1 MAERRIEVVVDVE
14 SKDVQF
20 ATDRVLSLQQQIRLL
35 SKEIQN
41 VDPSSESFKV
51 LSKKLND
58 TQDQLRSVRAR
69 SGELFNSFS
78 LLPGP
83 IGEISSKLDG
93 GISLLKTFS
102 QFKLSDLQ
110 SQFAG
115 LGRDLRDVFAAIG
128 SIGEVSDKVS
138 EKQDELGSSVEAT
151 TTNYAAAGAQIDQ
164 NIKTSNAYVDT
175 LKTKIQTEQ
184 DYQEALR
191 NEIMLL
197 DETIL
202 QNGKNS
208 QEGKAAIEQRKIYNQ
223 ELQTSEQYSKRFNS
237 ELQSLTD
244 NQVTNTQAAKQDAN
258 AQKGVGAAS
267 QVATVATAE
276 QTVATRALTAAQ
288 NGAATA
294 ARVLKGVLISLG
306 IGAIIVLITELISQV
321 YEWASSTKEAE
332 AAQKKLNDELER
344 TNELIELDNAI
355 YERANAQ
362 RIANLKASG
371 ATEKQI
377 RDQQLKDRYDAY
389 SRAFD
394 NEKEAIRL
402 YNKALGEADAETL
415 KKLGDNLT
423 KRGEDTKNALSSY
436 RVLEAENRAAINKEN
451 EANAQKNKEK
461 REKDAADAL
470 ARRKAELDALI
481 ELEIMSENTRKD
493 VLERLQKER
502 LDLEKLTGAQLLL
515 AQKNNEKKVT
525 DALKEDVDKRQDIRL
540 RSIDAIIEKEQSAA
554 DVDIERLKKLLL
566 HKRDIELQNTE
577 LILEERQALVAKY
590 EKEIRDLEN
599 KAREDKLVADIA
611 ANEGN
616 FEVQIQLYK
625 EFQQQIVDSE
635 NYTAAEKLRIVEET
649 NGKILELND
658 RRIAD
663 ELVQI
668 DNQLMNNEL
677 SYSEYFSKQQELYN
691 QEIQNTKDLFQQK
704 QITEEQYNQ
713 RIKEFSDA
721 RNAIRQAELESQVA
735 LFQAIGSGLSS
746 LSQIVGEQT
755 KSGKALAVAAALINT
770 YAAIA
775 GQLAA
780 FAGVP
785 IPGYAIAQA
794 IATGLVGFVQVRKI
808 LATPIPGVGGG
819 GSQGQA
825 PPGSTPVGP
834 IQVQAG
840 GRARGGYVSGQGTG
854 TSDSIPA
861 MLSNGEFVVNA
872 RSTSMFGGLL
882 NAINSVGQQPRLQ
895 FALGGPVTPENAPT
909 TSGGLD
915 LLAGMS
921 ERPIK
926 TYVVANEM
934 SNQQQF
940 DRTIK
945 SRSLI

>member
-1 MAERRIEVVVDVE
+1 MAQRTIEVVVDVE

-35 SKEIQN
+35 TKEIQN

-58 TQDQLRSVRAR
+58 TRDQLGAVRAR

-110 SQFAG
+110 SQFKG
-115 LGRDLRDVFAAIG
+115 LGTDLKEIFTAIG
-128 SIGEVSDKVS
+128 SIGEASDRTADASDNLTNSTNDLTSASNANAGANVQQVAAIENLAKAQTASVDVNAQAIES
-138 EKQDELGSSVEAT
+138 QKKYISSLIDRRDAITSNISADKSFSDLSKEQKKELATLNNQILKGNESLRQLQSTTAQATVATEVNTEVQQQNSVAQKG
-151 TTNYAAAGAQIDQ
+151 AAAGA
-164 NIKTSNAYVDT
+164 S
-175 LKTKIQTEQ
+175 
-184 DYQEALR
+184 
-191 NEIMLL
+191 
-197 DETIL
+197 
-202 QNGKNS
+202 
-208 QEGKAAIEQRKIYNQ
+208 
-223 ELQTSEQYSKRFNS
+223 
-237 ELQSLTD
+237 
-244 NQVTNTQAAKQDAN
+244 AN
-258 AQKGVGAAS
+258 AAAN
-267 QVATVATAE
+267 TALAAAE
-276 QTVATRALTAAQ
+276 TA
-288 NGAATA
+288 AATA
-294 ARVLKGVLISLG
+294 GRILKGVLISLG
-306 IGAIIVLITELISQV
+306 IGAIIVLIGELISQII
-321 YEWASSTKEAE
+321 EWTSSTKEAE

-344 TNELIELDNAI
+344 TNELIELDKATF
-355 YERANAQ
+355 ERANAE
-362 RIANLKASG
+362 RIANLKATG

-377 RDQQLKDRYDAY
+377 REQQLKDRYNDY

-394 NEKEAIRL
+394 NEREAIRQ
-402 YNKALGEADAETL
+402 YNDALGKADQETL

-436 RVLEAENRAAINKEN
+436 RVLESENRAALNKEN

-461 REKDAADAL
+461 RDKDAADAL
-470 ARRKAELDALI
+470 AKRKAELDALI

-525 DALKEDVDKRQDIRL
+525 DSLKEDVDKRQELRL
-540 RSIDAIIEKEQSAA
+540 KSIDAIIEKEQSASE
-554 DVDIERLKKLLL
+554 VDIERLKKLLL
-566 HKRDIELQNTE
+566 HKRDIELENTE

-590 EKEIRDLEN
+590 EKDIRDIEN
-599 KAREDKLVADIA
+599 KARENKLLADIA

-616 FEVQIQLYK
+616 FEVQTQLYK
-625 EFQQQIVDSE
+625 DFQKQAIESE
-635 NYTAAEKLRIVEET
+635 TLNAEEKLRIIQET
-649 NGKILELND
+649 NDKILELND

-691 QEIQNTKDLFQQK
+691 QEIQRTKDLFK
-704 QITEEQYNQ
+704 NKEITEEQYNQ

-721 RNAIRQAELESQVA
+721 RNSIRQAELESQVA

-808 LATPIPGVGGG
+808 LATPIPGAGGG

-840 GRARGGYVSGQGTG
+840 GRARGGFVSGQGTG

-882 NAINSVGQQPRLQ
+882 NAINSAGTQPRLQ

-909 TSGGLD
+909 TGGLD
-915 LLAGMS
+915 LLAGMT

>member
-58 TQDQLRSVRAR
+58 TQDQLRSVKAR

-115 LGRDLRDVFAAIG
+115 LGRDLKEVFASIG
-128 SIGEVSDKVS
+128 SIGEVADKAADANDNLASKTDNLTTAVDAN
-138 EKQDELGSSVEAT
+138 QAANIGALAQLQNVTEAT
-151 TTNYAAAGAQIDQ
+151 KQKSEAQLKLIADQEKLTGGIGKLNQSEQEYIQTQMQGVDISQMSQKEFDKKRAALSKQYQELQASTTATEVNTGVQQQNSVAQKGAAAGA
-164 NIKTSNAYVDT
+164 S
-175 LKTKIQTEQ
+175 
-184 DYQEALR
+184 
-191 NEIMLL
+191 
-197 DETIL
+197 
-202 QNGKNS
+202 
-208 QEGKAAIEQRKIYNQ
+208 
-223 ELQTSEQYSKRFNS
+223 
-237 ELQSLTD
+237 
-244 NQVTNTQAAKQDAN
+244 AN
-258 AQKGVGAAS
+258 AAAN
-267 QVATVATAE
+267 TALAAAE
-276 QTVATRALTAAQ
+276 TA
-288 NGAATA
+288 AATA
-294 ARVLKGVLISLG
+294 GRILKGVLISLG
-306 IGAIIVLITELISQV
+306 IGAIIVLIGELISQII
-321 YEWASSTKEAE
+321 EWTSSTKDAE
-332 AAQKKLNDELER
+332 AAQKKLNDELSR
-344 TNELIELDNAI
+344 TNELIELDKATF
-355 YERANAQ
+355 ERANAE
-362 RIANLKASG
+362 RIANLKATG

-377 RDQQLKDRYDAY
+377 REQQLKDRYNDY
-389 SRAFD
+389 DRAFN

-402 YNKALGEADAETL
+402 YNDALGKADQETL

-436 RVLEAENRAAINKEN
+436 RVLESENRAALNKEN

-461 REKDAADAL
+461 RNKDAADAL
-470 ARRKAELDALI
+470 AKRKAELDALI

-525 DALKEDVDKRQDIRL
+525 DSLKEDVDKRQDLRL
-540 RSIDAIIEKEQSAA
+540 RSIDAIIEKEQSASE
-554 DVDIERLKKLLL
+554 VDIERLKKLLL

-635 NYTAAEKLRIVEET
+635 NYTAAEKLKIVEDT
-649 NGKILELND
+649 NAKILELND

-668 DNQLMNNEL
+668 DNQLMNSEL
-677 SYSEYFSKQQELYN
+677 TYSEYYTKQQELYN
-691 QEIQNTKDLFQQK
+691 QEIQRTKDLFQQK
-704 QITEEQYNQ
+704 QITEEEYNQ

-721 RNAIRQAELESQVA
+721 RNSIRQAELESQIA

-746 LSQIVGEQT
+746 LSNIVGEQT
-755 KSGKALAVAAALINT
+755 RAGKAFAVAATLINT

-775 GQLAA
+775 GQLKA

-785 IPGYAIAQA
+785 IPGFAIAQA
-794 IATGLVGFVQVRKI
+794 IATGLVGFIQVRKI
-808 LATPIPGVGGG
+808 LSTPIPGGDG
-819 GSQGQA
+819 GSKGQA

-882 NAINSVGQQPRLQ
+882 NAINSAGQQPRLQ
-895 FALGGPVTPENAPT
+895 FALGGPVTPESAPT
-909 TSGGLD
+909 TGGLD
-915 LLAGMS
+915 LLAGIG

>member
-1 MAERRIEVVVDVE
+1 MAQRTIEVVVDVE

-35 SKEIQN
+35 TKEIQN

-58 TQDQLRSVRAR
+58 TRDQLGAVRAR

-102 QFKLSDLQ
+102 QFKLGDLKA
-110 SQFAG
+110 QFSG
-115 LGRDLRDVFAAIG
+115 LGNDLKEIFTAIG
-128 SIGEVSDKVS
+128 SIGEASDKTAAANDNLAS
-138 EKQDELGSSVEAT
+138 ETNNLTTAVDANQAANIGALAQLQNVTEAT
-151 TTNYAAAGAQIDQ
+151 KQKSEAQNKLIADQEKLTGGIGKLNQSEQEYIKTQMGNIDVSQMSQKEFDNRRAALSKEYQQLQASTTATEVNTKVQQENSVAQKGAAAGA
-164 NIKTSNAYVDT
+164 S
-175 LKTKIQTEQ
+175 
-184 DYQEALR
+184 
-191 NEIMLL
+191 
-197 DETIL
+197 
-202 QNGKNS
+202 
-208 QEGKAAIEQRKIYNQ
+208 
-223 ELQTSEQYSKRFNS
+223 
-237 ELQSLTD
+237 
-244 NQVTNTQAAKQDAN
+244 AN
-258 AQKGVGAAS
+258 AAAN
-267 QVATVATAE
+267 TALAAAE
-276 QTVATRALTAAQ
+276 TA
-288 NGAATA
+288 AATA
-294 ARVLKGVLISLG
+294 GRILKGVLISLG
-306 IGAIIVLITELISQV
+306 IGAIIVLVGELISQII
-321 YEWASSTKEAE
+321 EWTSSTKDAE
-332 AAQKKLNDELER
+332 AAQKKLNDELAR
-344 TNELIELDNAI
+344 TNELIELDKATF
-355 YERANAQ
+355 ERANAE

-371 ATEKQI
+371 ATERQI
-377 RDQQLKDRYDAY
+377 REQQLKDRYNDY

-394 NEKEAIRL
+394 NEKEAIRQ
-402 YNKALGEADAETL
+402 YNNALGKADQETL

-461 REKDAADAL
+461 RDKDAADAL
-470 ARRKAELDALI
+470 AKRKAELDALI
-481 ELEIMSENTRKD
+481 ELEIMSETTRKD
-493 VLERLQKER
+493 VLERLQKQR

-525 DALKEDVDKRQDIRL
+525 DSLKEDVDKRQDLRL
-540 RSIDAIIEKEQSAA
+540 RSIDAIIEKEQSASE
-554 DVDIERLKKLLL
+554 VDIERLKKLLL

-590 EKEIRDLEN
+590 EKDIRDIEN
-599 KAREDKLVADIA
+599 KARENKLLADIA

-616 FEVQIQLYK
+616 FEVQTQLYK
-625 EFQQQIVDSE
+625 DFQKQAIESE
-635 NYTAAEKLRIVEET
+635 TLNAEEKLRIIQET
-649 NGKILELND
+649 NDKILELND

-691 QEIQNTKDLFQQK
+691 QEIQRTKDLFQNK
-704 QITEEQYNQ
+704 EITEEQYNQ
-713 RIKEFSDA
+713 RIKEFSEA
-721 RNAIRQAELESQVA
+721 RNSIRQAELDSQIA

-746 LSQIVGEQT
+746 LSNIVGEQT
-755 KSGKALAVAAALINT
+755 RAGKAFAVAATLINT

-775 GQLAA
+775 GQLKA

-785 IPGYAIAQA
+785 IPGFAIAQA
-794 IATGLVGFVQVRKI
+794 IATGLVGFIQVRKI
-808 LATPIPGVGGG
+808 LSTPIPGGDG
-819 GSQGQA
+819 GSKGQA

-840 GRARGGYVSGQGTG
+840 GRARGGFVSGQGTG

-882 NAINSVGQQPRLQ
+882 NAINSAGTQPRLQ

-909 TSGGLD
+909 TGGLD
-915 LLAGMS
+915 LLAGMT

>member
-102 QFKLSDLQ
+102 QFRLSDLQ
-110 SQFAG
+110 SQFKG
-115 LGRDLRDVFAAIG
+115 LGNDLKEVFSSIG
-128 SIGEVSDKVS
+128 SIGEASDKAADANENLTKKTDDLTDSVGVNQGANVAAIEQI
-138 EKQDELGSSVEAT
+138 EKLKDAQNNNTSANVQAIQAQKNYIAGLEAKRDSIMSTISVDQKYSDLTKQQKSDLIAVNNQILKGTQDLQNLTTAT
-151 TTNYAAAGAQIDQ
+151 EVNTTVQKENAGAQKGAAAGAGL
-164 NIKTSNAYVDT
+164 NAAANT
-175 LKTKIQTEQ
+175 
-184 DYQEALR
+184 ALAAA
-191 NEIMLL
+191 
-197 DETIL
+197 ET
-202 QNGKNS
+202 
-208 QEGKAAIEQRKIYNQ
+208 A
-223 ELQTSEQYSKRFNS
+223 
-237 ELQSLTD
+237 
-244 NQVTNTQAAKQDAN
+244 
-258 AQKGVGAAS
+258 
-267 QVATVATAE
+267 
-276 QTVATRALTAAQ
+276 
-288 NGAATA
+288 AATA
-294 ARVLKGVLISLG
+294 GRVLKGVLISLG
-306 IGAIIVLITELISQV
+306 IGAIIVLLGELISTV
-321 YEWASSTKEAE
+321 YAWATSTKEAE

-344 TNELIELDNAI
+344 TNELIELDKATF
-355 YERANAQ
+355 ERANAE
-362 RIANLKASG
+362 RIANLKATG

-377 RDQQLKDRYDAY
+377 RGQQLKDRYDDY

-402 YNKALGEADAETL
+402 YNDALGKADQETL

-436 RVLEAENRAAINKEN
+436 RVLEAENRAAILKEN
-451 EANAQKNKEK
+451 ESAAAKSKEK
-461 REKDAADAL
+461 RDKDAADAL
-470 ARRKAELDALI
+470 AKRKAELDALI
-481 ELEIMSENTRKD
+481 ELEIMSETTRKD
-493 VLERLQKER
+493 VLEKLQKER

-525 DALKEDVDKRQDIRL
+525 DSLKEDVDKRQELRL
-540 RSIDAIIEKEQSAA
+540 KSIDAIIEKEESAA
-554 DVDIERLKKLLL
+554 EVDIERLKKLLL
-566 HKRDIELQNTE
+566 HKRDIELENTE

-590 EKEIRDLEN
+590 EKQIRDIEN
-599 KAREDKLVADIA
+599 KAREDKFVAEIA

-616 FEVQIQLYK
+616 FEVQIDLYK
-625 EFQQQIVDSE
+625 KFQQEVLNSE
-635 NYTAAEKLRIVEET
+635 NYTAAEKLRVLQDT
-649 NGKILELND
+649 NAKILELND
-658 RRIAD
+658 RRIQD

-668 DNQLMNNEL
+668 DNSLMNNEL
-677 SYSEYFSKQQELYN
+677 SYQEYYQKQQDLYN
-691 QEIQNTKDLFQQK
+691 QEIQRTKDLFK
-704 QITEEQYNQ
+704 NKEITEEEYNQ

-721 RNAIRQAELESQVA
+721 RNQIRQTELESQIA
-735 LFQAIGSGLSS
+735 LFQAIGSGLGS

-755 KSGKALAVAAALINT
+755 RAGKAFAVAATLINT

-775 GQLAA
+775 GQLKA

-808 LATPIPGVGGG
+808 LATPIPGGDKGTSGGG
-819 GSQGQA
+819 T

-840 GRARGGYVSGQGTG
+840 GRASGGFVSGQGTG

-872 RSTSMFGGLL
+872 RSTAMFGGLL
-882 NAINSVGQQPRLQ
+882 NAINSVGKQPRLQ
-895 FALGGPVTPENAPT
+895 FALGGPVPSENAPT
-909 TSGGLD
+909 TGTGLD
-915 LLAGMS
+915 ALSAFG

>member
-58 TQDQLRSVRAR
+58 TQDQLRSVKAR

-115 LGRDLRDVFAAIG
+115 LGRDLKEVFASIG
-128 SIGEVSDKVS
+128 SIGEVADKAADANDNLASKTDNLTTAVDAN
-138 EKQDELGSSVEAT
+138 QAANIGALAQLQNLTEAT
-151 TTNYAAAGAQIDQ
+151 KQKSEAENKLIADQEKLTGGIGKLNQSEQEYIKTQMGNIDVSQMSQKEFDKKRAALSKQYQELQASTTATEVNTGVQQQNSVAQKGAAAGA
-164 NIKTSNAYVDT
+164 S
-175 LKTKIQTEQ
+175 
-184 DYQEALR
+184 
-191 NEIMLL
+191 
-197 DETIL
+197 
-202 QNGKNS
+202 
-208 QEGKAAIEQRKIYNQ
+208 
-223 ELQTSEQYSKRFNS
+223 
-237 ELQSLTD
+237 
-244 NQVTNTQAAKQDAN
+244 AN
-258 AQKGVGAAS
+258 AAAN
-267 QVATVATAE
+267 TALAAAE
-276 QTVATRALTAAQ
+276 TA
-288 NGAATA
+288 AATA
-294 ARVLKGVLISLG
+294 GRVLKGVLISLG
-306 IGAIIVLITELISQV
+306 IGAIIVLIGELISQV
-321 YEWASSTKEAE
+321 IEWASSTKEAE

-344 TNELIELDNAI
+344 TNELIELDKATF
-355 YERANAQ
+355 ERANAE
-362 RIANLKASG
+362 RIANLKATG

-377 RDQQLKDRYDAY
+377 RGQQLKDRYDSY

-394 NEKEAIRL
+394 NEKEAIRQ
-402 YNKALGEADAETL
+402 YNNALGKADQETL

-423 KRGEDTKNALSSY
+423 KRGEDTRNALSSY

-461 REKDAADAL
+461 RDKDAADAL
-470 ARRKAELDALI
+470 AKRKAELDAQI
-481 ELEIMSENTRKD
+481 ELEIRSETTRKD
-493 VLERLQKER
+493 VLEKLQKQR

-515 AQKNNEKKVT
+515 AQQENQDKLTE
-525 DALKEDVDKRQDIRL
+525 ALKEDIDRNTDIRI
-540 RSIDAIIEKEQSAA
+540 RSIDAIIEKEESAA
-554 DVDIERLKKLLL
+554 EVDVERLKKLLL
-566 HKRDIELQNTE
+566 HKRDIELENTE
-577 LILEERQALVAKY
+577 LLLEERQALIAKY
-590 EKEIRDLEN
+590 DQQIRDLEN
-599 KAREDKLVADIA
+599 KQREDKLVADIA

-625 EFQQQIVDSE
+625 EFQQQIVNSE
-635 NYTAAEKLRIVEET
+635 NYTAAEKLKIVEDT
-649 NGKILELND
+649 NAKILELND

-668 DNQLMNNEL
+668 DNQLMNSEL
-677 SYSEYFSKQQELYN
+677 TYSEYYTKQQELYN
-691 QEIQNTKDLFQQK
+691 QEIQRTKDLFQQK
-704 QITEEQYNQ
+704 QITEEEYNQ

-721 RNAIRQAELESQVA
+721 RNSIRQAELESQIA

-746 LSQIVGEQT
+746 LSNIVGEQT
-755 KSGKALAVAAALINT
+755 RAGKAFAVAATLINT

-775 GQLAA
+775 GQLKA

-785 IPGYAIAQA
+785 IPGFAIAQA

-808 LATPIPGVGGG
+808 LSTPIPGGDG
-819 GSQGQA
+819 GSKGQT

-840 GRARGGYVSGQGTG
+840 GRARGGFVSGQGTG

-882 NAINSVGQQPRLQ
+882 NAINSAGQQPRLQ
-895 FALGGPVTPENAPT
+895 FALGGPVTPESAPT
-909 TSGGLD
+909 TGGLD
-915 LLAGMS
+915 LLAGMT